1 MLQKSQPKV
10 CQLCGQSQRRSLPQN
25 SRLHKLFQLMA
36 ESLKGKDGLH
46 HPHQWWKVMAKDQWL
61 GYNEFTAPD
70 GRTIY
75 ALKSTADLSVE
86 ELNNFMNE
94 VERYCALRGV
104 YLQD

>member
-1 MLQKSQPKV
+1 
-10 CQLCGQSQRRSLPQN
+10 
-25 SRLHKLFQLMA
+25 
-36 ESLKGKDGLH
+36 
-46 HPHQWWKVMAKDQWL
+46 MAKDQWL

-86 ELNNFMNE
+86 ELNNFMND
-94 VERYCALRGV
+94 VERYCAVRGV